1 MLIEFLHLGD
11 HPGLYI
17 IASKIG
23 LLHYWAQKQYPQARL
38 NIQEEILASIQE
50 EILASGLL
58 LTHVSSVVEAL
69 PKLVEIS
76 KPAKKTT
83 LLFCVFLES
92 SKSVPK
98 QSGKQLRFQPA
109 NFRGMG

>member
-17 IASKIG
+17 IATKNRPFALLGTKAVSAGKIG
-23 LLHYWAQKQYPQARL
+23 NLGFRVAT
-38 NIQEEILASIQE
+38 
-50 EILASGLL
+50 
-58 LTHVSSVVEAL
+58 THVFSVVETL

-76 KPAKKTT
+76 KLAKKNT
-83 LLFCVFLES
+83 LLFCVFLEPR
-92 SKSVPK
+92 KSVPK